1 MQVVVGR
8 IGRAHGTRGDVAVEV
23 RTDEPEVRFAPGS
36 ILQTDPPRLDSLVVA
51 STRDH
56 SGRTLIH
63 FEDIDSRT
71 SAEELR
77 GVLLLSEVDPDVRP
91 DDPDEFYDRQLVG
104 LSVLD
109 KVRGPLGT
117 VAEVVH
123 LPGQELLAVDRP
135 KGRQVLVP
143 FVASIVTEV
152 DLEAGQVS
160 VQLPD
165 GLLELADE

>member
-1 MQVVVGR
+1 MALAGMSPSR
-8 IGRAHGTRGDVAVEV
+8 SAPTSLRCGLLLA
-23 RTDEPEVRFAPGS
+23 RFCRPIHRVLTPWS
-36 ILQTDPPRLDSLVVA
+36 WS
-51 STRDH
+51 STREH

-63 FEDIDSRT
+63 FENVDSRT

-77 GVLLLSEVDPDVRP
+77 GLLLLCDVDPDARP

-104 LSVLD
+104 LNVLD

-152 DLEAGQVS
+152 DLATGQVI
-160 VQLPD
+160 VELP
-165 GLLELADE
+165 ARPA